1 MTWNKAI
8 KKLFSKDY
16 IVTLTFYLSEGG
28 APYNGKYEITNAES
42 DIAAISAAK
51 DEFYS
56 QITNGY
62 STPLPDG
69 KLEIN
74 CIRK

>member
-1 MTWNKAI
+1 MENGANMAKIFEGKTTTAI
-8 KKLFSKDY
+8 K
-16 IVTLTFYLSEGG
+16 
-28 APYNGKYEITNAES
+28 NAIRETAFA
-42 DIAAISAAK
+42 DLIAAK